1 MYADGH
7 LYQRILQGSLE
18 TQGGL
23 AAPVPGVDVVADG
36 AEQVGGG
43 DVAVGVQ
50 ELRHGEGALPGA
62 QPLLQSVLVTVRVE
76 QV

>member
-1 MYADGH
+1 MYSDGH
-7 LYQRILQGSLE
+7 LYQRILQGGLE

-36 AEQVGGG
+36 AEQMWGG

-50 ELRHGEGALPGA
+50 ELLHGEGALPDA
-62 QPLLQSVLVTVRVE
+62 QPLLQPVLVTMWVE
-76 QV
+76 